1 MKAGAL
7 LGCALASSMSASSCR
22 STPQRAPIAPAPTPM
37 CARPRASQLAD
48 TPLDDTMTWRCAGRC
63 CPATT
68 PDGSIALELVS
79 VIEPDLA
86 WSHMLSGLWY
96 DASRGAFLAVRDNEP
111 AVVWMRP
118 DAAFATWT
126 GGDTGIALSPHGS
139 IEAIT
144 GTVDGLVFGDED
156 ERNAT
161 PPGPHLFRS
170 AAIDAGVDA
179 GAGELIAVPERFR
192 RACENSGFESASA
205 SPDGHTL
212 IAMTERALDGDA
224 PGFVRV
230 LLLALDSRTQRQ
242 RAYRLGPDCWGDDR
256 PSELGASEVVAIS
269 DDHALV
275 LERSYRRDAG
285 NCARLYLAD
294 FSRGEAVTDVDR
306 LTRETRAAPKRLV
319 LDLSTLSRDV
329 GLPPAATQTHPILGN
344 YEGMALGPCMADGRR
359 SVVLVTDD
367 NDDSVRARGGP
378 PQARRVLTLGARGL

>member
-1 MKAGAL
+1 
-7 LGCALASSMSASSCR
+7 
-22 STPQRAPIAPAPTPM
+22 
-37 CARPRASQLAD
+37 
-48 TPLDDTMTWRCAGRC
+48 MTWRCAGQC

-79 VIEPDLA
+79 VIEPDPA

-118 DAAFATWT
+118 DAAFTSWT
-126 GGDTGIALSPHGS
+126 GGEAGIALAPHGS

-144 GTVDGLVFGDED
+144 GTVGGLVFGDED

-179 GAGELIAVPERFR
+179 HAGALIAVPERFR
-192 RACENSGFESASA
+192 RACENSGFEAASA
-205 SPDGHTL
+205 SPDGRTL
-212 IAMTERALDGDA
+212 IAMTERAIEGDA
-224 PGFVRV
+224 PGLVRV
-230 LLLALDSRTQRQ
+230 LVTDLDANTQRQ
-242 RAYRLGPDCWGDDR
+242 RAYRVGPDCWSDDR
-256 PSELGASEVVAIS
+256 PSDPGVSEIVAIS
-269 DDHALV
+269 DEHALV

-285 NCARLYLAD
+285 NCARIYLAD
-294 FSRGEAVTDVDR
+294 LSRGDLVTDVER
-306 LTRETRAAPKRLV
+306 LASETRAAPKRLV

-329 GLPPAATQTHPILGN
+329 GLTPAATQTHPILGN
-344 YEGMALGPCMADGRR
+344 YEGMSLGPCMPDGRR